1 MVVGKYASDLY
12 VLTGRIFNGRE
23 LVGIKLVNI
32 NDYSVVYVK
41 KLNFEKVFAVYRVL
55 NCTYKNG
62 RLQVSS
68 KLDISKFPRYNRYGS
83 LAGNRKD
90 YYTESEIIAY
100 ATHGNIDEVTY
111 NICGALVYGAIT
123 DPDSTDADRHA
134 ELYYNEIR
142 AMTTDVERIAK
153 NTSYPIEIIQQIKNY
168 LFMDQH
174 RLVNGTRRFDP
185 SFAIAQSWQRLMS
198 KNGKDIQP
206 HDLILL
212 RHEMYE
218 AELVS
223 RGIPQSKAHIEACK
237 LFNYPVESNNYYK
250 NLKRR

>member
-32 NDYSVVYVK
+32 NNYSVVYVK

-111 NICGALVYGAIT
+111 NICGALVYGICK
-123 DPDSTDADRHA
+123 DR
-134 ELYYNEIR
+134 
-142 AMTTDVERIAK
+142 
-153 NTSYPIEIIQQIKNY
+153 
-168 LFMDQH
+168 
-174 RLVNGTRRFDP
+174 
-185 SFAIAQSWQRLMS
+185 
-198 KNGKDIQP
+198 
-206 HDLILL
+206 
-212 RHEMYE
+212 
-218 AELVS
+218 
-223 RGIPQSKAHIEACK
+223 
-237 LFNYPVESNNYYK
+237 
-250 NLKRR
+250 